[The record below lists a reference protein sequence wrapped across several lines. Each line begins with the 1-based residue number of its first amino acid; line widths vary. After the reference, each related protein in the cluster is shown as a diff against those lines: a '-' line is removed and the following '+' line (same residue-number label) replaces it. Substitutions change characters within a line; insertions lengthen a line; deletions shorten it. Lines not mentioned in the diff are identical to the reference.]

1 MTSTLDH
8 ASNAGMSGRQWKD
21 KSDMAGQMEAQIRK
35 VRSRMASVRHS
46 VAVMSGKGGVGKS
59 TVTAGLAITLARLGF
74 SVGVCDLDI
83 NGPSIPTLLGVSGKI
98 DFTNPEPVVGPEGIK
113 IMSSDFLLENQTMPI
128 RWKGPVQLDAIW
140 RGSLEMTVTRELLAD
155 IEWGELDIMLFDL
168 PPGTTDKAVVVTH
181 LLGELSG
188 AIVVTLP
195 SFLSHHVVQ
204 KAVVFA
210 RELDMPLLGIVE
222 NMSHFVCPTC
232 NTVTDLFGAGE
243 NREESIMGLPVLGR
257 LPFDRRALINPA
269 GAIDAGQFNHALAGM
284 ASNLLQAL
292 DYKSVMA
299 ANL

>member
-1 MTSTLDH
+1 MTSILDH
-8 ASNAGMSGRQWKD
+8 ASNAGMSVRQWKD

-35 VRSRMASVRHS
+35 VRARMTSVRHS

-83 NGPSIPTLLGVSGKI
+83 NGPSIPTLLGMSGKI
-98 DFTNPEPVVGPEGIK
+98 NFANPEPVVGPEGIK
-113 IMSSDFLLENQTMPI
+113 VISSDFLLEDQAMPI

-188 AIVVTLP
+188 AIVVTSP
-195 SFLSHHVVQ
+195 SFLAHHVIQ

-222 NMSHFVCPTC
+222 NMSHFACPTC
-232 NTVTDLFGAGE
+232 DTVTDLFGVGE
-243 NREESIMGLPVLGR
+243 KSEESIMGLPVLGR

-269 GAIDAGQFNHALAGM
+269 GVIGTGQFNHALM
-284 ASNLLQAL
+284 CIASNLQQAL
-292 DYKSVMA
+292 DYKSVMV